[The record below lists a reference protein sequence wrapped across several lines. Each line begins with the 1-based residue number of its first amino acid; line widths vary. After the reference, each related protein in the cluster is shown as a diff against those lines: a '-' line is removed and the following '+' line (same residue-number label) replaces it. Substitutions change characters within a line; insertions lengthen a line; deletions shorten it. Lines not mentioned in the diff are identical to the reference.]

1 MDVRIAWASSGRSR
15 GPGMSARVGWVGL
28 VLLGLAGCAS
38 VNLQAG
44 FSDVSAAVEKRSAT
58 KIAWSTGSKQDQE
71 AAEQLRVLLRRTLT
85 ADDAVQIAALNNRDL
100 QALYNELGLAQAD
113 LVQAGLFKNPVLD
126 AAVFLPLSGV
136 RPDYQLS
143 VVIGLLDAL
152 YVPLRKRVAAA
163 LSEEAKFRVTGA
175 VLDFAAQVRSAFY
188 VHQAN
193 EQLVELRQTIVAALS
208 ASLDVSRRLYE
219 AGNITELDLARDR
232 AQTEE
237 AKIALRSAEIAAR
250 QSREQLNILMGLWGA
265 DTEWT
270 IDPRLADIPER
281 LDVEGVEG
289 FALDRSL
296 DALLARQR
304 IIVAGQQLGYTRATA
319 LIPDLEVGAGAEREG
334 EEGWKVGPSIAF
346 PIPLFDQGQA
356 RVGRALAE
364 LRRAQQEYYALGVRI
379 RATARAVQDRIDG
392 ARDRALYYRDILLPL
407 RERIVNEGQLYYN
420 AMQIG
425 IFQLLRE
432 REQQIET
439 AVAYVDALQ
448 EYWLARTDLSQ
459 IASGRLPATNGAR
472 GNGAGKPSRMNG
484 QDGH

>member
-1 MDVRIAWASSGRSR
+1 
-15 GPGMSARVGWVGL
+15 MSARVGWVGL

-58 KIAWSTGSKQDQE
+58 KIAWNTGSKQDQE

-356 RVGRALAE
+356 RVGRALSE

-439 AVAYVDALQ
+439 AVAYVDALR